1 MGKWAKLREKIL
13 VGDSDAN
20 IAFDDLCHLLRRFGF
35 RERVKGSHHIF
46 SHQGVEEIINIQPR
60 GKLAKTYQVGQVRD
74 LILKYRLSSESDD

>member
-46 SHQGVEEIINIQPR
+46 SQHGVEEIINIQPH